1 MNRMRI
7 GLAIV
12 LVLAIV
18 YSAYGFYQISK
29 NTAQAYAPTI
39 YTQQWQKAM
48 EWVRENTSPSAVFGH
63 WWDYGY
69 WVQSIGKRATVLDGG
84 NYYGYWNHL
93 MGRYA
98 LTGTSNEE
106 ALSFLYSHNT
116 THFLIDSTDIGKYGA
131 FSSIGSGTTNDR
143 MSFIPTLYRDSSQKK
158 ETKNGTIL
166 IYPGG
171 FGLDED
177 IIYEQNGSKIFLPA
191 SKAGVVAVLL
201 EFNNQGELI
210 EQPQA
215 VFVYQNKQYQLPMR
229 YAYQNTLRDFGSG
242 IEAGVFVMPRIIN
255 GQQFDKNGAVL
266 YLSKRT
272 VNSQLARLYLYN
284 EQNPYFKLV
293 HVEDDFGVAQL
304 KEGMYTNSSFVD
316 YGGFRGPIKI
326 WEINYPAGMKV
337 NESEIR
343 TEFPDSKLNQA
354 L

>member
-1 MNRMRI
+1 M
-7 GLAIV
+7 
-12 LVLAIV
+12 
-18 YSAYGFYQISK
+18 
-29 NTAQAYAPTI
+29 
-39 YTQQWQKAM
+39 
-48 EWVRENTSPSAVFGH
+48 
-63 WWDYGY
+63 
-69 WVQSIGKRATVLDGG
+69 
-84 NYYGYWNHL
+84 
-93 MGRYA
+93 
-98 LTGTSNEE
+98 
-106 ALSFLYSHNT
+106 
-116 THFLIDSTDIGKYGA
+116 
-131 FSSIGSGTTNDR
+131 
-143 MSFIPTLYRDSSQKK
+143 
-158 ETKNGTIL
+158 
-166 IYPGG
+166 
-171 FGLDED
+171 
-177 IIYEQNGSKIFLPA
+177 
-191 SKAGVVAVLL
+191 
-201 EFNNQGELI
+201 I